1 MKILFRHKGGG
12 YNPYLLH
19 HEFAIFFKVSDT
31 FPDNNGEG
39 DAEFHLGTAQHHP
52 VLGLQVRNRPDIQF
66 VSGTENIS
74 D

>member
-1 MKILFRHKGGG
+1 MDKIVRFNILGRVTTSGHTV
-12 YNPYLLH
+12 
-19 HEFAIFFKVSDT
+19 VSDT

-39 DAEFHLGTAQHHP
+39 DAEFHLGTAQHQP
-52 VLGLQVRNRPDIQF
+52 VLGLQVRNRPDIRF